1 MRNRLVYEREPE
13 IEFDDIDF
21 EEDEEEDEENPY
33 KGYSTYDVEIVETA
47 IKHVR
52 VFAPNWKT
60 AKDYITDFVGL
71 ENIVMDDIDKYAKET
86 GAVEEAP
93 GEEPDY
99 TVPLGIDLED
109 KE

>member
-13 IEFDDIDF
+13 IEFDGIDF

-33 KGYSTYDVEIVETA
+33 KGYSTYDVEIVETV

-52 VFAPNWKT
+52 VYAPNWKT
-60 AKDYITDFVGL
+60 AKDYLTDFVGL
-71 ENIVMDDIDKYAKET
+71 DDIKMDDIDKYVKET

-93 GEEPDY
+93 DEEADY

>member
-1 MRNRLVYEREPE
+1 MQKIRNRLVYEREPE

-60 AKDYITDFVGL
+60 AKDYLTDFVGL
-71 ENIVMDDIDKYAKET
+71 DEIKMHLTSTFPQVT
-86 GAVEEAP
+86 G
-93 GEEPDY
+93 
-99 TVPLGIDLED
+99 
-109 KE
+109 